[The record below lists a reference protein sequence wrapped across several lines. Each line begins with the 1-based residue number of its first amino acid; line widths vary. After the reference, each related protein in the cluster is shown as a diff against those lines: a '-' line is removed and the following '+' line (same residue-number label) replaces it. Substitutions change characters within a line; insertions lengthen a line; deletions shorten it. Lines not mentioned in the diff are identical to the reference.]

1 MKEYS
6 EDEAIRAM
14 RDAVAG
20 AEAYDDDQLL
30 NLIDIIFDYYEDNGD
45 LDIDLSDEE
54 DDGDNDVQAIADHA
68 ARVLAKDSGNI
79 IRPEHIAPLVAAEID
94 YEMSL
99 L

>member
-6 EDEAIRAM
+6 EDDAIRAM

-20 AEAYDDDQLL
+20 AETYDDDQLL

-45 LDIDLSDEE
+45 LDIDLDDDTE
-54 DDGDNDVQAIADHA
+54 DDDDVQAIAAHA
-68 ARVLAKDSGNI
+68 SRVLAKDSGNI
-79 IRPEHIAPLVAAEID
+79 IRPEHVAPLVAAEID

>member
-1 MKEYS
+1 MKEYN
-6 EDEAIRAM
+6 EDDAIRAM

-20 AEAYDDDQLL
+20 AETYDDDQLL

-45 LDIDLSDEE
+45 LDIDLDDDTE
-54 DDGDNDVQAIADHA
+54 DDDDVQAIAAHA
-68 ARVLAKDSGNI
+68 SRVLAKDSGI
-79 IRPEHIAPLVAAEID
+79 IRPEHVAPLVAAEID